1 MSTLVVLVD
10 RPEDL
15 PIPPE
20 GLQVMRTRDYLTNPN
35 TFGDATP
42 RIVNLSRDLVY
53 LGQGYYASLLAE
65 ARGHRVIPSAAAI
78 LSLKER
84 GRSWTG
90 MRAVER
96 VLLRSLARIKEVPE
110 ASFSIDAYFGRT
122 ADPRYER
129 VAREAF
135 DRFRAPIL
143 RIQIRRDPEWGFY
156 VKAIRP
162 RTIDELHAAEQ
173 PVFAAALEAYTR
185 RTWRAPKGPKR
196 VRYTLAVLHDPKEAL
211 PPSDP
216 KALATLERVG
226 AQMGVSVELIQPKD
240 YSRLAEFDALFIRM
254 TTALDNP
261 TYRFARKAEDEGMP
275 VLDDPTSILRC
286 TNKVFLAETLIARKI
301 PAPKTLVL
309 DSRSLKRA
317 TDELSFPIVL
327 KIPDGSFS
335 RGVMKADNL
344 DTLKRMSKELFSDS
358 DLILAQEFMPTEFDW
373 RVGVLDGKP
382 LFVSQYTMAPKHWQI
397 YNHGASGNA
406 KHGGFRTLA
415 VEDTP
420 KQVLDVA
427 TAAARLMGLGL
438 YGVDLKQNDRGVFVV
453 EVNDNPN
460 IDSGVEDKV
469 LKDGLYRTLLE
480 SFIRRIDAG

>member
-1 MSTLVVLVD
+1 MSALVVLVD

-15 PIPPE
+15 TIPPE
-20 GLQVMRTRDYLTNPN
+20 GLRVMRTRDYLTQP
-35 TFGDATP
+35 TSFGDETV

-96 VLLRSLARIKEVPE
+96 VLLRTLARIKETPE

-143 RIQIRRDPEWGFY
+143 RVQIRRDPEWGFY

-162 RTIDELHAAEQ
+162 RTVDELRPDEQ
-173 PVFAAALEAYTR
+173 STFAAALEAYTR
-185 RTWRAPKGPKR
+185 RAWRAPKGPKR

-226 AQMGVSVELIQPKD
+226 VQMGVSVELIQPKD

-286 TNKVFLAETLIARKI
+286 TNKVFLAETLAARRI

-317 TDELSFPIVL
+317 AEELAFPIVL

-335 RGVMKADNL
+335 RGVIKAD
-344 DTLKRMSKELFSDS
+344 DHEALKRMSRQLFSDS

-382 LFVSQYTMAPKHWQI
+382 LFVSQYQMAPKHWQI
-397 YNHGASGNA
+397 YNHTATGRAR
-406 KHGGFRTLA
+406 HGGFRTLA

-420 KQVLDVA
+420 KQVLDIAVA
-427 TAAARLMGLGL
+427 ATRLMGQGL

-469 LKDGLYRTLLE
+469 LKDALYRTLLE
-480 SFIRRIDAG
+480 SFIQRIEAG